1 MTAQEMRAIFNQ
13 ISVMVPC
20 ECATGTR
27 RRVGD
32 LRGGL
37 SFPCRNC
44 DATIVVEAQPFLEH
58 LEGLEKTVLDYVNS
72 AFALEIRAQ

>member
-1 MTAQEMRAIFNQ
+1 MTTQEMRAIFNQ

-20 ECATGTR
+20 ECATETR
-27 RRVGD
+27 RRVRD

-44 DATIVVEAQPFLEH
+44 GATIVPEAQPFLEH
-58 LEGLEKTVLDYVNS
+58 LDALEETVLDYVNS
-72 AFALEIRAQ
+72 AFALEIRPQ